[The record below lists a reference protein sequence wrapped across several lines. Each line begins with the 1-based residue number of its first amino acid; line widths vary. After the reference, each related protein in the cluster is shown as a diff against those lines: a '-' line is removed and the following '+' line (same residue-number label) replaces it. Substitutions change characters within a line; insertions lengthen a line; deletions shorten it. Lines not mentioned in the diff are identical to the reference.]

1 VRTGARRA
9 RPGIL
14 GGVTGPLALTLRI
27 AAYLFLLGILMVVL
41 SPVPALSRRFPR
53 LYLTGF
59 VLSVGSLA
67 LVLLGALLFG

>member
-1 VRTGARRA
+1 MTA
-9 RPGIL
+9 
-14 GGVTGPLALTLRI
+14 PLSLIIRI

-59 VLSVGSLA
+59 LVAVGSLL
-67 LVLLGALLFG
+67 LVLVGALALH